1 MILVDTSVLIGFL
14 AGADTPGTRY
24 LERLET
30 AAAPFYLAPVI
41 IQEVLQGAGDIEQ
54 WRKLEGYL
62 TNQLCV
68 EPQHGMKSHV
78 EAARIYFECRR
89 KGLTVR
95 STTDCLIAQIAL
107 EHGFSL
113 LHEDRDF
120 DAIQRVRRLRTLP

>member
-1 MILVDTSVLIGFL
+1 
-14 AGADTPGTRY
+14 
-24 LERLET
+24 
-30 AAAPFYLAPVI
+30 
-41 IQEVLQGAGDIEQ
+41 
-54 WRKLEGYL
+54 
-62 TNQLCV
+62 
-68 EPQHGMKSHV
+68 MKSHV